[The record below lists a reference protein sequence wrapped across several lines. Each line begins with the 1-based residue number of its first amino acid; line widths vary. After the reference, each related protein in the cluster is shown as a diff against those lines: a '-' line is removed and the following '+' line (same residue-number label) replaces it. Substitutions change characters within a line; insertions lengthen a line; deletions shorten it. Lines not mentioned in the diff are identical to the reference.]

1 RRPRDRGD
9 DEPIDLEALAEDLAR
24 MPEAAR
30 VREPGAVAEVLEA
43 DDEGPRAA
51 AGAAA
56 GGAEPAG
63 LLYPEWDHRIGA
75 YRPRHCVVRET
86 QAPDGEPAWA
96 HAMRRAHAPLFA
108 RVRRV
113 FDALRPR
120 RERRTRR
127 LDGDGLDLDALVA
140 DHADRRAGLPGTD

>member
-1 RRPRDRGD
+1 DGDAPPILFASEDGHLAAQDPAGLRRPRDRGD
-9 DEPIDLEALAEDLAR
+9 DEPIDLEALAEELAR

-30 VREPGAVAEVLEA
+30 VREPGTAAEVLEA

-51 AGAAA
+51 PAAAA
-56 GGAEPAG
+56 GDGPAG
-63 LLYPEWDHRIGA
+63 LLYPGWAPRIGG

-86 QAPDGEPAWA
+86 LAPDGDPGWA
-96 HAMRRAHAPLFA
+96 EAVRRAHAPLFA

-120 RERRTRR
+120 
-127 LDGDGLDLDALVA
+127 
-140 DHADRRAGLPGTD
+140 